1 MVPKIVSYLIES
13 SLLMAV
19 LYGVYFF
26 VFRQYKNFLFNR
38 AYLLIALLFA
48 ILVPTLS
55 ISLLIEAPVAA
66 TANLQQAIRLPE
78 VIISAAGDQASS
90 RQNSL
95 DIGAL
100 LGIIYLTGF
109 SALLIRFLYRV
120 TRLLLFIRASRHKA
134 SYRQFYHLIPTEGK
148 ISTCSFFNYLLWDN
162 SQEYVEAERQLII
175 AHEETHIRQRHSYD
189 VVFAELIMIFFWFNP
204 IAYLYR
210 NSLSAVHEYIADQR
224 AASVAGIS
232 PYLSLLSLRTLKA
245 LNLTLG
251 NNFHQTQIFKRM
263 TMLKT
268 EKRRSW
274 WSRMALTLPVFALLF
289 YAFACEQNGESS
301 NTALLEH
308 ELPSGMQMV
317 DVDGLPPEINSW
329 FAKNLVSIR
338 GAESNTESKVFAAM
352 IDNGDLDL
360 KGSHFHLRQVF
371 RYQPNGQE
379 EKIYAIVEHSD
390 EINRY
395 GDVVNTSKED
405 EVFTE
410 VEDIPQPDGGMTAFY
425 TYVMQNMTYPAQA
438 RNEGV
443 EGRVF
448 VQFVVDETGKVMDA
462 EAIKGIGGGCDEEA
476 VRVVSGSPLWTPGKK
491 DGKNVKVKMI
501 LPITFTLGKE
511 APKTSTKET
520 PKEEAKTSAK
530 NLEELVVVGH

>member
-1 MVPKIVSYLIES
+1 
-13 SLLMAV
+13 
-19 LYGVYFF
+19 
-26 VFRQYKNFLFNR
+26 
-38 AYLLIALLFA
+38 
-48 ILVPTLS
+48 
-55 ISLLIEAPVAA
+55 
-66 TANLQQAIRLPE
+66 
-78 VIISAAGDQASS
+78 
-90 RQNSL
+90 
-95 DIGAL
+95 
-100 LGIIYLTGF
+100 
-109 SALLIRFLYRV
+109 
-120 TRLLLFIRASRHKA
+120 
-134 SYRQFYHLIPTEGK
+134 
-148 ISTCSFFNYLLWDN
+148 
-162 SQEYVEAERQLII
+162 
-175 AHEETHIRQRHSYD
+175 
-189 VVFAELIMIFFWFNP
+189 
-204 IAYLYR
+204 
-210 NSLSAVHEYIADQR
+210 
-224 AASVAGIS
+224 
-232 PYLSLLSLRTLKA
+232 
-245 LNLTLG
+245 
-251 NNFHQTQIFKRM
+251 
-263 TMLKT
+263 
-268 EKRRSW
+268 
-274 WSRMALTLPVFALLF
+274 MALTLPVFALLF

-352 IDNGDLDL
+352 IDNGSLDL

-438 RNEGV
+438 RNEGI

-462 EAIKGIGGGCDEEA
+462 EAIKGIGSGCDEEA

-501 LPITFTLGKE
+501 LPITFTLGQE
-511 APKTSTKET
+511 TPKKSTEED

-530 NLEELVVVGH
+530 NMEELVVVGH